1 VHNQILATLSQSDL
15 ARLQPRLREV
25 TFSPNEIISEP
36 GQQASQVFFP
46 HAGTVISLVVELE
59 SGHRLEAALIGR
71 DGVLGGAAA
80 LDSAPSVSTAVAQM
94 PGRATAIRVDDLKRV
109 AEQSPSVRSMLARNE
124 QFLLAQSQQ
133 SAACNARHS
142 IEERLCRWLLRMS
155 DAAGTP
161 DLNATHDLLAQML
174 GVQRASITIA
184 ASGLQQKGLI
194 KYSRG
199 RIHIADEAGL
209 LACSCECYE
218 AVKQHYEDLFIDIK
232 AQSHPTGAVHSPHDH
247 S

>member
-1 VHNQILATLSQSDL
+1 VQNQILATLSQSDL
-15 ARLQPRLREV
+15 DRLQPRLREV
-25 TFSPNEIISEP
+25 TFSLNEILAEP
-36 GQQASQVFFP
+36 GQQATRVFFP

-80 LDSAPSVSTAVAQM
+80 LDSAPSVSTAVVQM
-94 PGRATAIRVDDLKRV
+94 PGRATAIRVDDLKQA
-109 AEQSPSVRSMLARNE
+109 AEESPSVRSMLARNE

-155 DAAGTP
+155 DATGTP

-184 ASGLQQKGLI
+184 ASTLQQQGLI
-194 KYSRG
+194 KYNRG

-209 LACSCECYE
+209 LVRSCECYE
-218 AVKQHYEDLFIDIK
+218 AVKQHYGHLFDDLR
-232 AQSHPTGAVHSPHDH
+232 AQSHPNAIAHSPHDH